1 MAATET
7 RTVGK
12 RTVRILLECFL
23 VNFILALVNKTVF
36 NGECD
41 TCSEVP
47 QSLPLEALVDYVM
60 PVVIS
65 DVRYGGSEPFI
76 AVVKEDEVGEF
87 PQVVI

>member
-23 VNFILALVNKTVF
+23 VNFILAVF

-47 QSLPLEALVDYVM
+47 QGLPLEALVDYVM
-60 PVVIS
+60 PVVTS